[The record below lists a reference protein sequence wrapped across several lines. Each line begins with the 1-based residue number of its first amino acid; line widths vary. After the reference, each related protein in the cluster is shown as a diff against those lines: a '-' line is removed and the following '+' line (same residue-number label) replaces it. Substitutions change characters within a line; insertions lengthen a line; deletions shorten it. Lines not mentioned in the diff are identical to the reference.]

1 VTRTALLDGDVYLF
15 QASASCEY
23 EANWG
28 GGLWTLHADEG
39 EAWGK
44 ILDIIEADVRQ
55 VKADD
60 VIICLSDYDHQGWRK
75 DIHPTYKQQRVKTRK
90 PVVYF
95 PLRERLE
102 KLYRCESRPTLEGD
116 DVLGIF
122 ATHPKLVET
131 DTVIV
136 TIDKDLQTGYK
147 GCPGVGPVNAARI
160 LDEAVGACTPW
171 ANDAQRAR
179 CLWDAVVATYA
190 KKKLGEE
197 VALMN
202 AQVARICRWTDYDY
216 TRKRVIPWRPDADS

>member
-1 VTRTALLDGDVYLF
+1 
-15 QASASCEY
+15 
-23 EANWG
+23 
-28 GGLWTLHADEG
+28 
-39 EAWGK
+39 
-44 ILDIIEADVRQ
+44 
-55 VKADD
+55 
-60 VIICLSDYDHQGWRK
+60 
-75 DIHPTYKQQRVKTRK
+75 
-90 PVVYF
+90 
-95 PLRERLE
+95 LRERLE

-136 TIDKDLQTGYK
+136 TIDKDLQTIPGWIWDTGRMEEATHISLVQANYNHMFQTLTGDSTDGYK